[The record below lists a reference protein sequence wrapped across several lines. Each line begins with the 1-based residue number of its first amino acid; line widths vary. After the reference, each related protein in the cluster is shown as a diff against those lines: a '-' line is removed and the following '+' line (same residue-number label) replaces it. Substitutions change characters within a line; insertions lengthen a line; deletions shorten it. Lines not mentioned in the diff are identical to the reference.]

1 MSAPVIYTIGHS
13 THVIAYFLKLLSH
26 YGVTCVVDVRSM
38 PASRFNPQY
47 NKKALAESLESI
59 GVKYVH
65 FGDAFGARQTD
76 PALLNQGGF
85 VDFEK
90 VRNTGK
96 FKNAIEELHTRSGAG
111 DTLALMCSEAEPL
124 TCHRFVMI
132 SVELKA
138 FEVRHI
144 LKDMS
149 FATQEELERALLASF
164 ETKTGQTMMFE
175 GAVSDAEKLAIAY
188 RMMNQ
193 KIAYT
198 PLPRKPPM

>member
-1 MSAPVIYTIGHS
+1 MSNPVIYTIGHS
-13 THVIAYFLKLLSH
+13 KHPISYFLELLSH
-26 YGVTCVVDVRSM
+26 YGVTCVVDVRSI

-47 NKKALAESLESI
+47 NKKALAESLKSI
-59 GVKYVH
+59 GLKYVH

-76 PALLNQGGF
+76 PALLNEAGF

-90 VRNTGK
+90 VRSTVK
-96 FKNAIEELHTRSGAG
+96 FRNALEELRRRSEGG

-132 SVELKA
+132 SVDLKD

-149 FATQEELERALLASF
+149 FVTQEGLERELIATL
-164 ETKTGQTMMFE
+164 EKNRGQILIFD
-175 GAVSDAEKLAIAY
+175 GAMSDAERLKLAY
-188 RMMNQ
+188 RMMNK
-193 KIAYT
+193 KIGYT
-198 PLPRKPPM
+198 PLPKKQQL